1 METKLQYFRVIVCPV
16 DKQRIIM
23 RIWEPTKCKAMLNA
37 YRQCKQIYKQN
48 NIMFSTF
55 SVIRLNP
62 KYERKTE

>member
-1 METKLQYFRVIVCPV
+1 
-16 DKQRIIM
+16 M

-37 YRQCKQIYKQN
+37 YRQCKWIYKQN

-62 KYERKTE
+62 KYERKIE